1 MQHGLKAITLS
12 GLAVAG
18 LLIGAGPA
26 QAQVSAPAVPASPPP
41 SSAPAAAAPTATPQA
56 APPSYQAVINCR
68 AIAEPT
74 ARLACFD
81 QTVGVL
87 AESVTTRQVLVVD
100 KAMVRETKR
109 SLFGIAL
116 PKLRIFGP
124 DNDEEEV
131 DQIASTIQSLSE
143 TREGLSIF
151 GLADGSRWRQTEGRY
166 MFPKVGQPIVVKRA
180 SLGGYMAKVNGQI
193 AVRVVRIINP

>member
-1 MQHGLKAITLS
+1 MQQGLKAITVS
-12 GLAVAG
+12 GLAMAG
-18 LLIGAGPA
+18 LLLGTGPA
-26 QAQVSAPAVPASPPP
+26 QAQASAATATAP
-41 SSAPAAAAPTATPQA
+41 SGPAATTQA

-68 AIAEPT
+68 AIADPA

-109 SLFGIAL
+109 SLFGISL

-124 DNDEEEV
+124 DNDEDEV

-143 TREGLSIF
+143 TRDGLSVF

-180 SLGGYMAKVNGQI
+180 SLGGFMAKVNGQT